1 MTIFNNLIHK
11 GELPMKRMLFI
22 NLLTMF
28 VIILSACSSTTNKS
42 DTQQSTTP
50 EKTDTTIAEKIEAT
64 AKPKVV
70 SIGIVNSPTTLN
82 QINHQGDSASQTVLG
97 IINDSLLDLTESF
110 EFVPKIAESIEST
123 DNQTFTVKL
132 NPNAK
137 WNDNAP
143 FTTADVAFTLK
154 TALNPKVESTV
165 RIAFVEGLDDAGKI
179 PAGQTEISGLK
190 IIDKQTFEVKSK
202 TPIDPNIFKEKFG
215 TNINFLPEHILK
227 DINPEQLATDPYF
240 QNPTVTIG
248 AFKYSKFAKDQYFEA
263 VRNEN
268 YYLDIAKLDKIIVK
282 VLPATNLVAQLQT
295 NEIQLNS
302 LPVGLIPITDY
313 ETIKNL
319 PNINLTSSTPS
330 EPAEL
335 FFNVTKITD
344 PKVRQ
349 AFAYAINRPLIVDQ
363 LFKGQAD
370 IIDGGVPINH
380 PYYAKET
387 KLYTYDPE
395 KAKQLLQET
404 NWDSQREVSL
414 LVPSG
419 NKLREQA
426 ADILVQNLIAVGVN
440 VKIQKFDFSTLI
452 GKVDSGDYDLTIF
465 NRDYYFEPSL
475 YLTLFQSNNEN
486 NFLKYNNP
494 QVDALIAQGE
504 TETDPAKRLVIYN
517 QLQAILHEDLPALAI
532 YSEKRLQAVSK
543 DIIEGKPANVGQFN
557 NINKWDI
564 KQ

>member
-1 MTIFNNLIHK
+1 
-11 GELPMKRMLFI
+11 MKSMNRILFI
-22 NLLTMF
+22 SLLAMF
-28 VIILSACSSTTNKS
+28 VIILSACGSTKETTKKA
-42 DTQQSTTP
+42 DAQQYPT
-50 EKTDTTIAEKIEAT
+50 AEKAETT
-64 AKPKVV
+64 AKPKIV

-82 QINHQGDSASQTVLG
+82 QINHQGDSASQTVLS

-110 EFVPKIAESIEST
+110 EFIPKIASSIET
-123 DNQTFTVKL
+123 KDNQTFIVKL
-132 NPNAK
+132 NPEAK
-137 WNDNAP
+137 WNDNEP
-143 FTTADVAFTLK
+143 FTAADVAFTLK
-154 TALNPKVESTV
+154 TALNPQVESTI

-179 PAGQTEISGLK
+179 PAGQTEISGFK
-190 IIDKQTFEVKSK
+190 IIDKHTFEIKSK
-202 TPIDPNIFKEKFG
+202 TPIDSNIFKEKFG

-268 YYLDIAKLDKIIVK
+268 YYRDIAKLDKVIVK

-313 ETIKNL
+313 GTVKNL
-319 PNINLTSSTPS
+319 SNINLSSSTPS

-349 AFAYAINRPLIVDQ
+349 AFAYALNRQLIVDQ

-370 IIDGGVPINH
+370 IIDGGIPNNH
-380 PYYAKET
+380 PYYAKDT
-387 KLYTYDPE
+387 PLYTYDPE
-395 KAKQLLQET
+395 KAKQLLKEA
-404 NWDSQREVSL
+404 NWDSKREVQL

-426 ADILVQNLIAVGVN
+426 SEIIVQNLIAVGVN
-440 VKIQKFDFSTLI
+440 VKIQKFDFGTLI
-452 GKVDSGDYDLTIF
+452 GKVDNGDYDLTIF

-475 YLTLFQSNNEN
+475 YFTLFKSDNEN
-486 NFLKYNNP
+486 NFLNYNNP
-494 QVDALIAQGE
+494 QVDTLIAKGE
-504 TETDPAKRLVIYN
+504 NETDPAKRLEIYN
-517 QLQAILHEDLPALAI
+517 QLQALLHKDLPSLAI

-543 DIIEGKPANVGQFN
+543 DISEGRPANVGQFN
-557 NINKWDI
+557 NVNKWDI
-564 KQ
+564 KNNNN

>member
-1 MTIFNNLIHK
+1 
-11 GELPMKRMLFI
+11 MKSMHRILF
-22 NLLTMF
+22 LAVF
-28 VIILSACSSTTNKS
+28 VIMLSACGSTKEATQKS
-42 DTQQSTTP
+42 DNQQSPTVEKAVTTP
-50 EKTDTTIAEKIEAT
+50 TETAET
-64 AKPKVV
+64 VAKPKIV

-82 QINHQGDSASQTVLG
+82 QINHQGDSASQTVLS

-110 EFVPKIAESIEST
+110 EFVPKIASSIETT
-123 DNQTFTVKL
+123 DNQTFIIKL
-132 NPNAK
+132 NPEAK
-137 WNDNAP
+137 WNDNEP
-143 FTTADVAFTLK
+143 FTTADIAFTLT
-154 TALNPKVESTV
+154 TALNPKVESTI
-165 RIAFVEGLDDAGKI
+165 RISFVEGLDDAGKI

-202 TPIDPNIFKEKFG
+202 TPIDPNIFKEHFG

-227 DINPEQLATDPYF
+227 DVKPEELATDPYF

-268 YYLDIAKLDKIIVK
+268 YYRDIAKLDKIIVK

-313 ETIKNL
+313 ETVKNL
-319 PNINLTSSTPS
+319 PNISLSSSTPS

-349 AFAYAINRPLIVDQ
+349 AFAYAINRQLIVDQ

-370 IIDGGVPINH
+370 IIDGGIPNNH
-380 PYYAKET
+380 PYYAKDT
-387 KLYTYDPE
+387 PLYTYDPE
-395 KAKQLLQET
+395 KAKQLLKEA
-404 NWDSQREVSL
+404 NWDSKREVQL

-426 ADILVQNLIAVGVN
+426 SEILVQNLIAAGVN
-440 VKIQKFDFSTLI
+440 VKIQKFDFGTLI
-452 GKVDSGDYDLTIF
+452 GKVDNGDYDLTIF

-475 YLTLFQSNNEN
+475 YFTLFKSDNEN

-494 QVDALIAQGE
+494 KVDALITKGE
-504 TETDPAKRLVIYN
+504 IETNSTKRLEIYN
-517 QLQAILHEDLPALAI
+517 QLQALLHEDLPSLAI

-543 DIIEGKPANVGQFN
+543 DIIEGRPANVGQFN
-557 NINKWDI
+557 NVNKWDI
-564 KQ
+564 KK

>member
-1 MTIFNNLIHK
+1 MKSMKHLLSISLLSLFVLI
-11 GELPMKRMLFI
+11 LA
-22 NLLTMF
+22 
-28 VIILSACSSTTNKS
+28 ACGSTKENANKS
-42 DTQQSTTP
+42 ASQQSP
-50 EKTDTTIAEKIEAT
+50 PAENAADTTEPIAKEETT
-64 AKPKVV
+64 AKPKIV
-70 SIGIVNSPTTLN
+70 SIGIVNSPITLN
-82 QINHQGDSASQTVLG
+82 QINHQGDSASQTVLN
-97 IINDSLLDLTESF
+97 IINDSLFDLTESF
-110 EFVPKIAESIEST
+110 EFVPKIASSIETT
-123 DNQTFTVKL
+123 DNQTFVVTL

-137 WNDNAP
+137 WNDNEP

-154 TALNPKVESTV
+154 TALNPKVESTI

-179 PAGQTEISGLK
+179 PSGQTEISGLK

-202 TPIDPNIFKEKFG
+202 TPIDPNIFKENFATK
-215 TNINFLPEHILK
+215 INFLPEHILK
-227 DINPEQLATDPYF
+227 DIDPAQLATDPYF

-313 ETIKNL
+313 ETVKAL
-319 PNINLTSSTPS
+319 PNIDLTSSTPS

-335 FFNVTKITD
+335 FFNVSKITD

-349 AFAYAINRPLIVDQ
+349 AFAYALNRQLIVDQ

-370 IIDGGVPINH
+370 VIDGGVPNNH
-380 PYYAKET
+380 PYYAKDT

-395 KAKQLLQET
+395 KAKQLLQEA
-404 NWDSQREVSL
+404 NWDSKREVQL

-440 VKIQKFDFSTLI
+440 VKIQKFDFGTLI
-452 GKVDSGDYDLTIF
+452 GKVDKGDYDLTIF

-475 YLTLFQSNNEN
+475 YFTLFKSDNEN
-486 NFLKYNNP
+486 NFLHYNNP
-494 QVDALIAQGE
+494 QVDALIAKGE
-504 TETDPAKRLVIYN
+504 TETDPAKRLETYN
-517 QLQAILHEDLPALAI
+517 QLQALLHEDLPSIAI

-557 NINKWDI
+557 NVNKWDL
-564 KQ
+564 KE